1 MMNPWAVLRKE
12 KDYARLFAAGIV
24 NGMGD
29 RFSQVAVLGLV
40 LSLTGSG
47 LAVGITFAIRL
58 IPYLIFGPLGGM
70 LADRLSKK
78 RVMIA
83 TDLIR
88 AVFALTPLLVREP
101 ADIWLIYVSSFLL
114 SAGEAIYAPARMS
127 AIPRLV
133 RKEHLLHVNSLE
145 EVMTGL
151 VLIGGSISG
160 GFVAALLG
168 VEVSF
173 LLNALSFLATA
184 LLLARLPQL
193 RGAAPDGTGAH
204 GPGQAAP
211 AKSADGA
218 AAPAAVPAV
227 APASAPAAAP
237 AAAAFRELLARS
249 PFLRLMLLIF
259 AVWPIGDGIFNI
271 LLSVYAVEVF
281 HMGDLGIGLLYGALG
296 AGLVAG
302 SALTGRFARQIKAAA
317 VLTLLLEGICHILIS
332 QSGSFGLL
340 VVLLA
345 GTAICSGIGNAC
357 NQTILMT
364 IVPEEIRGRFMG
376 MLAALQNTIMGVAM
390 FLGGFL
396 LEVLSPRMLGLIGGG
411 LLTLTGAVFAILYC
425 TSRALRAAP
434 VSGDMSGYTGE

>member
-1 MMNPWAVLRKE
+1 MTNPWAVLRKE

-58 IPYLIFGPLGGM
+58 IPYLIFGPLGGV

-133 RKEHLLHVNSLE
+133 RKEHLLQVNSLE

-173 LLNALSFLATA
+173 LLNAFSFLATA

-193 RGAAPDGTGAH
+193 RGAAPDGTSAH
-204 GPGQAAP
+204 GLGQAAP

-218 AAPAAVPAV
+218 ALQ
-227 APASAPAAAP
+227 ASAPAGAQASAPAGTP

-357 NQTILMT
+357 NQTILMM

-376 MLAALQNTIMGVAM
+376 TLAALQNTIMGAAM
-390 FLGGFL
+390 FLGGLL

-411 LLTLTGAVFAILYC
+411 LLTLSGAVFAILYC
-425 TSRALRAAP
+425 ASRTLRAAP
-434 VSGDMSGYTGE
+434 VSGDISE

>member
-1 MMNPWAVLRKE
+1 MMNPWTVLRKE

-29 RFSQVAVLGLV
+29 RFSQVAMLGLV

-58 IPYLIFGPLGGM
+58 IPYLIFGPVGGM

-101 ADIWLIYVSSFLL
+101 ADVWLIYVSSFLL

-193 RGAAPDGTGAH
+193 HGAAPDATSAH
-204 GPGQAAP
+204 SPGLAVP
-211 AKSADGA
+211 AESADGA
-218 AAPAAVPAV
+218 AAPA
-227 APASAPAAAP
+227 S
-237 AAAAFRELLARS
+237 AAFRELLARS

-340 VVLLA
+340 VLLLA

-357 NQTILMT
+357 NQTILMM

-425 TSRALRAAP
+425 ASRTLRSAP
-434 VSGDMSGYTGE
+434 VSGDISR

>member
-1 MMNPWAVLRKE
+1 MNPWAVLRKE

-133 RKEHLLHVNSLE
+133 RKEHLLQVNSLE

-193 RGAAPDGTGAH
+193 RGAAPDGTSAH

-211 AKSADGA
+211 AESADGA
-218 AAPAAVPAV
+218 ALQ
-227 APASAPAAAP
+227 ASAPAGAQASAPAGTP
-237 AAAAFRELLARS
+237 AAAAFRLLARS

-340 VVLLA
+340 VLLLA

-357 NQTILMT
+357 NQTILMM
-364 IVPEEIRGRFMG
+364 IVPEKIRGRFMG
-376 MLAALQNTIMGVAM
+376 TLAALQNTIMGAAM
-390 FLGGFL
+390 FLGGLL

-411 LLTLTGAVFAILYC
+411 LLTLSGAVFAILYC
-425 TSRALRAAP
+425 ASRTLRAAP
-434 VSGDMSGYTGE
+434 VSGDISG

>member
-29 RFSQVAVLGLV
+29 RFSQVAMLGLV

-101 ADIWLIYVSSFLL
+101 ADVWLIYVSSFLL

-145 EVMTGL
+145 EVMTGF

-193 RGAAPDGTGAH
+193 RGAAPDATSAH
-204 GPGQAAP
+204 GPGLAVP
-211 AKSADGA
+211 AESADGA
-218 AAPAAVPAV
+218 AAPA
-227 APASAPAAAP
+227 SAPSAAP

-271 LLSVYAVEVF
+271 LLSIYAVEVF

-340 VVLLA
+340 VLLLA

-357 NQTILMT
+357 NQTILMM

-425 TSRALRAAP
+425 ASRTLRSAS
-434 VSGDMSGYTGE
+434 VSGDISR

>member
-133 RKEHLLHVNSLE
+133 RKEHLLQVNSLE

-193 RGAAPDGTGAH
+193 RGAAPDGTSAH

-211 AKSADGA
+211 AESADGA
-218 AAPAAVPAV
+218 ALQ
-227 APASAPAAAP
+227 ASAPAGAQASAPAGTP
-237 AAAAFRELLARS
+237 AAAAFRLLARS

-340 VVLLA
+340 VLLLA

-357 NQTILMT
+357 NQTILMM
-364 IVPEEIRGRFMG
+364 IVPEKIRGRFMG
-376 MLAALQNTIMGVAM
+376 TLAALQNTIMGAAM
-390 FLGGFL
+390 FLGGLL

-411 LLTLTGAVFAILYC
+411 LLTLSGAVFAILYC
-425 TSRALRAAP
+425 ASRTLRAAP
-434 VSGDMSGYTGE
+434 VSGDISG